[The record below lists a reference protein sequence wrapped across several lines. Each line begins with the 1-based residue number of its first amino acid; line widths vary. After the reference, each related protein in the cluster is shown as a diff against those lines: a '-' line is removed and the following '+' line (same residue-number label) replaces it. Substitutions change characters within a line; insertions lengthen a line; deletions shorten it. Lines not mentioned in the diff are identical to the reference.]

1 MRSACA
7 YAITIHQVGGYIGG
21 YMFNAPDTVIKAKDI
36 LISKVYLDH
45 QQIAMSML
53 NNMLDVAYQCG
64 QMDGM
69 NTAKDLV
76 RDLEMGVAL

>member
-21 YMFNAPDTVIKAKDI
+21 YMFNAPNVVIEAKDI
-36 LISKVYLDH
+36 VISKVYLDD
-45 QQIAMSML
+45 QQIARELL
-53 NNMLDVAYQCG
+53 NNMLDVAYSCG